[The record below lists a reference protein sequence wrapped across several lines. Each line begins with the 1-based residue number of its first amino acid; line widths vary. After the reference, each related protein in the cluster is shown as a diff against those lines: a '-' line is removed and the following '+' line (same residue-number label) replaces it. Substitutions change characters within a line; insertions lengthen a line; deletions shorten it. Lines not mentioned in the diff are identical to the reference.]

1 MEVFVFIGLA
11 VALVLGLIGFFGRCR
26 ACGSWGHAFNP
37 GHAADIPDGKAY
49 IVCKRC
55 GDRQHKGEV
64 SSDGSVVWM
73 SGGSGQFH
81 EDGSYTGDSGSFA
94 DGGANDNGERGQYT
108 RLSGVSR
115 AVDTAAAERQF
126 RAYVHFPW

>member
-1 MEVFVFIGLA
+1 MRLAGKEASFYMEVLVFIGLA
-11 VALVLGLIGFFGRCR
+11 IALVLGLIGFFGRCR
-26 ACGSWGHAFNP
+26 ACGSWAHAFNP

-55 GDRQHKGEV
+55 GDRLHKGEV

-81 EDGSYTGDSGSFA
+81 EDGSYTGDSGTFA
-94 DGGANDNGERGQYT
+94 DGGGDGGGGGGGE
-108 RLSGVSR
+108 
-115 AVDTAAAERQF
+115 
-126 RAYVHFPW
+126 

>member
-1 MEVFVFIGLA
+1 MDVLVFIGLTI
-11 VALVLGLIGFFGRCR
+11 ALVLGLICFFGRCR
-26 ACGSWGHAFNP
+26 ACGSWAHAFNS

-73 SGGSGQFH
+73 SGGSGKFH
-81 EDGSYTGDSGSFA
+81 EDGSYAGDSGTFA
-94 DGGANDNGERGQYT
+94 DGGGDGGGGGGGE
-108 RLSGVSR
+108 
-115 AVDTAAAERQF
+115 
-126 RAYVHFPW
+126 

>member
-1 MEVFVFIGLA
+1 MEVLVFIGLA
-11 VALVLGLIGFFGRCR
+11 IALVLGLLGFFGRCR
-26 ACGSWGHAFNP
+26 ACGSWAHAFNP

-81 EDGSYTGDSGSFA
+81 EDGSYTGDSGTFA
-94 DGGANDNGERGQYT
+94 DGGGDGGGGGGGE
-108 RLSGVSR
+108 
-115 AVDTAAAERQF
+115 
-126 RAYVHFPW
+126 

>member
-1 MEVFVFIGLA
+1 MEVLVFIGLA
-11 VALVLGLIGFFGRCR
+11 IALVLGLIGFFGRCR
-26 ACGSWGHAFNP
+26 ACCSWAHAFNP

-55 GDRQHKGEV
+55 GDRLHKGEV

-81 EDGSYTGDSGSFA
+81 EDGL
-94 DGGANDNGERGQYT
+94 T
-108 RLSGVSR
+108 RVTQAPSPMVVATEAAVESKAVS
-115 AVDTAAAERQF
+115 QQ
-126 RAYVHFPW
+126 

>member
-1 MEVFVFIGLA
+1 MELLII
-11 VALVLGLIGFFGRCR
+11 LVLALLLIAGVSTIIGFFGRCR
-26 ACGSWGHAFNP
+26 ACGNWAHAFNP
-37 GHAADIPDGKAY
+37 GHAADIPNGKAY

-81 EDGSYTGDSGSFA
+81 EDGSYTGDAGTFA
-94 DGGANDNGERGQYT
+94 DGGGDGGGGGGGE
-108 RLSGVSR
+108 
-115 AVDTAAAERQF
+115 
-126 RAYVHFPW
+126 

>member
-1 MEVFVFIGLA
+1 MEVFVFMGLA

-37 GHAADIPDGKAY
+37 GHAADISDGKAY

-64 SSDGSVVWM
+64 SSYGSVVWM
-73 SGGSGQFH
+73 SGGSGQFS
-81 EDGSYTGDSGSFA
+81 EDGSYTGDSGTFA
-94 DGGANDNGERGQYT
+94 DGGGDGGGAGGE
-108 RLSGVSR
+108 
-115 AVDTAAAERQF
+115 
-126 RAYVHFPW
+126 

>member
-1 MEVFVFIGLA
+1 M
-11 VALVLGLIGFFGRCR
+11 
-26 ACGSWGHAFNP
+26 
-37 GHAADIPDGKAY
+37 HAADILDGKAY

-81 EDGSYTGDSGSFA
+81 EDGSYMGDSRPFTDGGG
-94 DGGANDNGERGQYT
+94 DGGALEREGRQLRLPQVRRRVGPRRASRRAART
-108 RLSGVSR
+108 RARDCGRRR
-115 AVDTAAAERQF
+115 ARRAAAGGLLAAPQ
-126 RAYVHFPW
+126 